1 MKMKYGP
8 LSLYVFVAVSLAI
21 SAPAAAQTPPSVPA
35 DGAAFAAW
43 CGDAGHFAQ
52 CRQAVLEVNAPKYL
66 RKVAGYPGCAIMVQ
80 DKTSLDHAVQRLLA
94 WMAAHVA
101 PAGVS
106 RDAAITEAL
115 NRSLALC

>member
-1 MKMKYGP
+1 MTI
-8 LSLYVFVAVSLAI
+8 LFLLAI
-21 SAPAAAQTPPSVPA
+21 ASLFVMPAAAQTPPAMPA
-35 DGAAFAAW
+35 DGAGFAAW

-52 CRQAVLEVNAPKYL
+52 CRQAVLAVNAPIYL

-80 DKTSLDHAVQRLLA
+80 DKTSLDHAVQRVLA
-94 WMAAHVA
+94 WMSAHVA